1 MISKLFDILEELIL
15 GSIVIAT
22 MFAVGEEIYRLID
35 AGTVA
40 LTDLLLLFIYAEVV
54 GMVAIFYRSHRIPA
68 VLPIIIATTALSR
81 MIILQ
86 SKDLDPTIILFE
98 AGGIVLLSIGAFI
111 MTYRDRFV
119 SEDEL
124 Q

>member
-1 MISKLFDILEELIL
+1 MSKLFDVFEEVILAA
-15 GSIVIAT
+15 IVFAT
-22 MFAVGEEIYRLID
+22 LFAVGEEVYRLIL
-35 AGTVA
+35 AQTVA

-68 VLPIIIATTALSR
+68 TLPIIIATTALSR

-86 SKDLDPTIILFE
+86 SKEFDPSIILYE
-98 AGGIVLLSIGAFI
+98 AGGIVLLSIAAFI
-111 MTYRDRFV
+111 MTYRNRYV

-124 Q
+124 